1 MKTPTGTFVAKTA
14 QRAACCMML
23 HAGTLEPR
31 KSLLAISYLE
41 PGEIQLAT

>member
-1 MKTPTGTFVAKTA
+1 MKTPTGTFVAK
-14 QRAACCMML
+14 QLNVL